1 MIKQITNFF
10 KDQDSISN
18 LETTRNLLIIG
29 GAVSGVTVIFGSLF
43 AQFAGAFEGYAAGNA
58 IAAIISIILTA
69 LVVFVIDYGT
79 KVDLPYAL
87 DLILS
92 GAVFKDF
99 KKNWRV
105 LLFAFILFAFC
116 IGRLAFTAAI
126 DWYGRGEMIGAVMKK
141 PQTKD
146 VAALKLELSKEL
158 DGRLAKIQSEIAVLR
173 REVKKTEQQ
182 VEKQNPAILVKIKKK
197 EDKWGW
203 YASDLQERK
212 DKATAT
218 IRDEI
223 AEKTTLYNQIL
234 KTENKRIDEIVAS
247 EQAQNDDLLADY
259 KNTKLTLSNGAGFFG
274 VGCAIGVLIVSFLL
288 SLINS
293 AKQDRP
299 DYYKKHQSKHERA
312 KAAAPGAGGP
322 VPVRG
327 AGERDLDLTLSLS
340 LDRQSK
346 LESKLRELESKL
358 QAKSADESAET
369 FKPKESKQDL
379 ENLDRESKSKSK
391 TIILDLTKA
400 KKDCRNA
407 YNWYMRDL
415 PKKGKNHETQLQ
427 RWARYEEA
435 KETLTD
441 LGFEVYA
448 NSDGLHIVAPK

>member
-18 LETTRNLLIIG
+18 LETTRNLLILG

-43 AQFAGAFEGYAAGNA
+43 AQFSGALEGYAAGNA
-58 IAAIISIILTA
+58 IAAIISIIITA

-92 GAVFKDF
+92 GAVFKDW

-116 IGRLAFTAAI
+116 LGRLAFTAAI
-126 DWYGRGEMIGAVMKK
+126 DWYGRGEMVGAVMKK
-141 PQTKD
+141 PETKD
-146 VAALKLELSKEL
+146 VASLKLELSQEL
-158 DGRLAKIQSEIAVLR
+158 DGRLTAIQSEIKTLR
-173 REVKKTEQQ
+173 REVKATERQ
-182 VEKQNPAILVKIKKK
+182 VEKQNPAIINKINKK

-203 YASDLQERK
+203 YARTLQERK
-212 DKATAT
+212 DKETEPL
-218 IRDEI
+218 RQQI
-223 AEKTTLYNQIL
+223 AAKETLYNQIL
-234 KTENKRIDEIVAS
+234 ATENKRIDEIVAGV
-247 EQAQNDDLLADY
+247 QDQNTQLLTDY

-293 AKQDRP
+293 AKQDTP
-299 DYYKKHQSKHERA
+299 DYYKKHQSKHEKA
-312 KAAAPGAGGP
+312 KAAAPGAGDP
-322 VPVRG
+322 IPVRG
-327 AGERDLDLTLSLS
+327 AGERDLDLALSLS
-340 LDRQSK
+340 LERQSK

-358 QAKSADESAET
+358 ESNPDIESAET
-369 FKPKESKQDL
+369 LKPKEAKADS

-415 PKKGKNHETQLQ
+415 PKKGRNHETQLQ

-435 KETLTD
+435 KETLTE
-441 LGFEVYA
+441 LGYKVYA
-448 NSDGLHIVAPK
+448 DSEGLHIVAP

>member
-92 GAVFKDF
+92 GAVFKDW

-116 IGRLAFTAAI
+116 LGRLAFTAAI
-126 DWYGRGEMIGAVMKK
+126 DWYGRGEMVGAVMKK
-141 PQTKD
+141 PETKD
-146 VAALKLELSKEL
+146 VAALKLELSNEL
-158 DGRLAKIQSEIAVLR
+158 HGRLAGIQSEIKTLR
-173 REVKKTEQQ
+173 REVIARERQ
-182 VEKQNPAILVKIKKK
+182 VEKQNPEMVRKIKSK

-203 YASDLQERK
+203 HANTLQKRK
-212 DKATAT
+212 DSATAS
-218 IRDEI
+218 IRQQIKAKE
-223 AEKTTLYNQIL
+223 TLYNQIL
-234 KTENKRIDEIVAS
+234 ATENKRIDEIVAS
-247 EQAQNDDLLADY
+247 EQAQNADLIADY
-259 KNTKLTLSNGAGFFG
+259 KNTKMTLSNGAGFFG
-274 VGCAIGVLIVSFLL
+274 VGCAVGVLIVSFLL

-293 AKQDRP
+293 AEQDNP
-299 DYYKKHQSKHERA
+299 DYYKKHQSKHEKA
-312 KAAAPGAGGP
+312 KAAAPGAVQP

-327 AGERDLDLTLSLS
+327 AGDRDLALTLSLS

-346 LESKLRELESKL
+346 LESKLRDLESKL
-358 QAKSADESAET
+358 KSKSGGESAET
-369 FKPKESKQDL
+369 FKPKEAKTDF

-391 TIILDLTKA
+391 TVILDLTKA
-400 KKDCRNA
+400 KKNCRNA
-407 YNWYMRDL
+407 YNWYKRDL
-415 PKKGKNHETQLQ
+415 AKKGKDHPTQVR
-427 RWARYEEA
+427 RWAKYEEA
-435 KETLTD
+435 KETLTEI
-441 LGFEVYA
+441 GYKVYA
-448 NSDGLHIVAPK
+448 DNEGLHIVAPK